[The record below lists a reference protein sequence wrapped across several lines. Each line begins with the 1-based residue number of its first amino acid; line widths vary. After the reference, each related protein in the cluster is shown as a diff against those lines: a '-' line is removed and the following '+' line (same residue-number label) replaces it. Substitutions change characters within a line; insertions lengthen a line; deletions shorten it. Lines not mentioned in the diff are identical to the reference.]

1 MLATHHHSDFTVEA
15 ALEAKSEAISVCI
28 PARNTG
34 ALAGRTVE
42 RVIELVD
49 AGLVDQV
56 LVIDGSEGPETGE
69 AARAAGAE
77 VLREDE
83 LLAELGPARGKGDA
97 MWRGLSRCTGELVC
111 FVDSDLYD
119 FEAAHV
125 VALLGPLLRDGD
137 VAFTKATYDR
147 PLIVGG
153 QELRGEGGR
162 VTELAARPL
171 LELFFPEAAAFRQP
185 LAGECAARR
194 SVLERIPF
202 CTGYG
207 VEIAMLVDLVEAV
220 GVERMAQVD
229 LGRRRNPNQPLRNLA
244 EMARDVA
251 AALLARVEGM
261 PPDAAERAS
270 GRLVERPPLAT
281 WAAERG
287 LDSRALA

>member
-1 MLATHHHSDFTVEA
+1 
-15 ALEAKSEAISVCI
+15 
-28 PARNTG
+28 
-34 ALAGRTVE
+34 
-42 RVIELVD
+42 
-49 AGLVDQV
+49 
-56 LVIDGSEGPETGE
+56 
-69 AARAAGAE
+69 
-77 VLREDE
+77 
-83 LLAELGPARGKGDA
+83 
-97 MWRGLSRCTGELVC
+97 
-111 FVDSDLYD
+111 
-119 FEAAHV
+119 
-125 VALLGPLLRDGD
+125 
-137 VAFTKATYDR
+137 
-147 PLIVGG
+147 
-153 QELRGEGGR
+153 ELRGEGGR

-287 LDSRALA
+287 LDSRALPSGTPAADRGYRVAPDGDPLRLHGPRRHPARPGGLALPRPRGQLQPAPGAGAGGMSSR